1 MAVYIYSP
9 AVPILPISQ
18 FLNTQNTSK
27 PWNISILATQKRKV
41 KAVSAGNRN
50 LKIKLRLWDML
61 QIFRLALCFIVG
73 RGHDPADHLNN
84 YEMLVFLC
92 YSCGLQKPF
101 TLEKFNRIGGV
112 MTPPYEY
119 IV

>member
-1 MAVYIYSP
+1 
-9 AVPILPISQ
+9 
-18 FLNTQNTSK
+18 
-27 PWNISILATQKRKV
+27 
-41 KAVSAGNRN
+41 
-50 LKIKLRLWDML
+50 ML

-119 IV
+119 VVWKQYDKSQFVMKLAKKDSLVVRESKM